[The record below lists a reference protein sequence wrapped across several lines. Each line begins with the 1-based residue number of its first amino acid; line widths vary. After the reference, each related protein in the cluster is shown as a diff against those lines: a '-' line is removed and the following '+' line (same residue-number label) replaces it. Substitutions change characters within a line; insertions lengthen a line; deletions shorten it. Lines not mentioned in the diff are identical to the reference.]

1 MDFLTLIR
9 VTVQRWYVSVPVLLL
24 AALAAFAAYRN
35 APPMHVV
42 DASVIVVPP
51 AGNVDGEAVLNPYLA
66 FTGALN
72 TTADA
77 VTQVLS
83 SAATR
88 RDIVERGLA
97 PDYVV
102 TGPDDR
108 LPVIRFTVRDQNPRR
123 ATRSVANLLATVDEE
138 LLRLQEAVGAP
149 ANQLVRAE
157 TLLSPT
163 PPFEERGHITRA
175 IFTIVGVGVFA
186 AIAFALLVEGV
197 AAGRRGQR
205 RPAHPPGQGQPWF
218 HLAGE
223 GANDAPVPADER
235 AG

>member
-9 VTVQRWYVSVPVLLL
+9 VTVRRWYVSVPVLLL
-24 AALAAFAAYRN
+24 ASVGAFAAYRS

-42 DASVIVVPP
+42 DASVILVPP
-51 AGNVDGEAVLNPYLA
+51 AGNVDGEEVVNPYLA

-88 RDIVERGLA
+88 RDIVQRGLA
-97 PDYVV
+97 PDFVV

-108 LPVIRFTVRDQNPRR
+108 LPVIRFTVRDPNPER
-123 ATRSVANLLATVDEE
+123 ATRSVQDLLSTVDEE
-138 LLRLQEAVGAP
+138 LLRLQAAVGAP
-149 ANQLVRAE
+149 PHQLVQAE
-157 TLLSPT
+157 TLLAPT

-175 IFTIVGVGVFA
+175 IFTIAGVGLFA
-186 AIAFALLVEGV
+186 AIAFALLVEGA
-197 AAGRRGQR
+197 AAGRPQH
-205 RPAHPPGQGQPWF
+205 RPVRPLEQAPPWF
-218 HLAGE
+218 HFAGE
-223 GANDAPVPADER
+223 RGKDGPVTADER